1 MLTLTVHKM
10 YQELD
15 SQGNLI
21 YAFLQCLKTPSVTM
35 HILADGYSIGGWL
48 MVTVGQLAESI
59 GATLAPELWHTLCS
73 ATTLL
78 VQQSVR
84 ALQCSTSLRSSTSLT
99 ISLYSVYSVA
109 AAAVRPAL
117 ALHQYFQVIPS
128 PSSSP
133 SSSSLPL
140 TQPSDPNYSL
150 NPAAAKLR
158 TGFRGSAQK
167 LNLSC
172 RASLSAPASR

>member
-1 MLTLTVHKM
+1 MCLVSSRPAGPSTT
-10 YQELD
+10 D
-15 SQGNLI
+15 SA
-21 YAFLQCLKTPSVTM
+21 AFAGKSPDCHWPATM
-35 HILADGYSIGGWL
+35 SSGRRERCRFGRLRAASI
-48 MVTVGQLAESI
+48 
-59 GATLAPELWHTLCS
+59 S
-73 ATTLL
+73 ATIGHLCRL
-78 VQQSVR
+78 EHDR
-84 ALQCSTSLRSSTSLT
+84 AAGICRGASAGVFCGNS
-99 ISLYSVYSVA
+99 

-117 ALHQYFQVIPS
+117 AIHQYFQVIP
-128 PSSSP
+128 SP

-158 TGFRGSAQK
+158 TGFRASAQK